1 MCGIAGIYG
10 GNIDLG
16 RMDKMLDIQKHRGP
30 DNASKWHD
38 DSICL
43 GHNRLSIIDLSE
55 EANQPFVSN
64 DNRYILVFN
73 GEIYNYLELKIE
85 LEQHYNF
92 KTNSDTEVLI
102 AAFLHW
108 GKDCL
113 PKLNGMFAFAI
124 WDTQKKS
131 LFAARDR
138 FGVKP
143 LYYNFSKGVFTFA
156 SEIKT
161 IHTSGI
167 PKIPNESVWASYFAY
182 GSYGVML
189 NETFWEG
196 IHQLPGSHFMTVIDG
211 VISIKKWYFFED
223 EVKKYSRNENYETVK
238 SNYTK
243 LLEDSIKLRFR
254 ADVKVGFNVSGG
266 VDSSTLL
273 AFVNK
278 MYGENNIEAYTF
290 YTNDEYYDELYWV
303 ENMIETTSSP
313 LTKVLTTAET
323 VISSSKALSFY
334 QDEPFGGIPTI
345 AYNKIFETARANGTL
360 VLLDGQGMDEQW
372 AGYDYYNKNNNAII
386 QGVNKSPFRPN
397 VLKEDFLKKAIKPI
411 YPKPFNDKILD
422 MQFRDLFYT
431 KIPRA
436 LRFND
441 RVSMANSTE
450 LREPFLD
457 YRLVEYAFAQPID
470 FKIKNGVQKYMLRDI
485 VGEYLSDTI
494 SYAPKRP
501 LQTPQR
507 EWLANELKDEVS
519 TIIDSIK
526 DSNFKHW
533 FNLEKL
539 ENEWQQYINGDQ
551 ESSFHIWQWL
561 SYIQLIN

>member
-1 MCGIAGIYG
+1 
-10 GNIDLG
+10 
-16 RMDKMLDIQKHRGP
+16 
-30 DNASKWHD
+30 
-38 DSICL
+38 
-43 GHNRLSIIDLSE
+43 
-55 EANQPFVSN
+55 
-64 DNRYILVFN
+64 
-73 GEIYNYLELKIE
+73 LK
-85 LEQHYNF
+85 
-92 KTNSDTEVLI
+92 
-102 AAFLHW
+102 
-108 GKDCL
+108 
-113 PKLNGMFAFAI
+113 
-124 WDTQKKS
+124 
-131 LFAARDR
+131 
-138 FGVKP
+138 
-143 LYYNFSKGVFTFA
+143 
-156 SEIKT
+156 
-161 IHTSGI
+161 
-167 PKIPNESVWASYFAY
+167 
-182 GSYGVML
+182 
-189 NETFWEG
+189 
-196 IHQLPGSHFMTVIDG
+196 
-211 VISIKKWYFFED
+211 
-223 EVKKYSRNENYETVK
+223 
-238 SNYTK
+238 
-243 LLEDSIKLRFR
+243 DSIKLRFR

-273 AFVNK
+273 AFVNM
-278 MYGENNIEAYTF
+278 MYGEDNIEAYTF
-290 YTNDEYYDELYWV
+290 YTNNECYDELYWV

-313 LTKVLTTAET
+313 LTKVLTTSET
-323 VISSSKALSFY
+323 VISSSKILSFY

-386 QGVNKSPFRPN
+386 QGVNKSPLRPN
-397 VLKEDFLKKAIKPI
+397 VLNEVFFKKAIKPV

-441 RVSMANSTE
+441 RISMANSTE

-457 YRLVEYAFAQPID
+457 YRLVEYAFVQPID

-507 EWLANELKDEVS
+507 EWLANELKEEVS

-526 DSNFKHW
+526 HSNFKHW

-539 ENEWQQYINGDQ
+539 ENEWQQYINGNQ

-561 SYIQLIN
+561 SYSFAI